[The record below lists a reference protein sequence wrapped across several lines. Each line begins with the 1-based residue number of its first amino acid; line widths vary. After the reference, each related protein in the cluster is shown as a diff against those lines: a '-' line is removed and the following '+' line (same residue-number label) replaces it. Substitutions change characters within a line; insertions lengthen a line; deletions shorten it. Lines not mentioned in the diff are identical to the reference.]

1 MIYTRTERK
10 GEKLALII
18 QRDLVQEMIEVR
30 SDFFFDL
37 VLEGIR

>member
-18 QRDLVQEMIEVR
+18 QRDDEVR
-30 SDFFFDL
+30 SDFFL
-37 VLEGIR
+37 VLS